1 MSLKVILR
9 HGIAAPVS
17 VDLAPAEVAHIASQP
32 IEEAIEYLL
41 GKTGLPAGSVAAY
54 RETLR
59 DPHCIIELRQGDL
72 VKVLTRRQGVGTEIA
87 PLNKSGPEQGLAPQ
101 PTIEIG
107 LAKAQQGGSQRQLRV
122 SGRPPFFR
130 QPSHDDG

>member
-1 MSLKVILR
+1 MRKESNMSLKVILR

-17 VDLAPAEVAHIASQP
+17 VDLAPAEVTHIARLSMEEG
-32 IEEAIEYLL
+32 IEFLL
-41 GKTGLPAGSVAAY
+41 GKTSLPAGSIAAF

-72 VKVLTRRQGVGTEIA
+72 VKVFTRRQAIGTEIA
-87 PLNKSGPEQGLAPQ
+87 PLNKPGPDWGLAPQ

-107 LAKAQQGGSQRQLRV
+107 LAKAQQGGSQHQLQAF
-122 SGRPPFFR
+122 GWLPLFR
-130 QPSHDDG
+130 

>member
-17 VDLAPAEVAHIASQP
+17 VDLAPAEVAHISHLSMEEG
-32 IEEAIEYLL
+32 IEFLL
-41 GKTGLPAGSVAAY
+41 GKTSLPAGSIAAF

-72 VKVLTRRQGVGTEIA
+72 VKVFTRHQGIGAEIA
-87 PLNKSGPEQGLAPQ
+87 PLNKPGPEQGLTPQ

-107 LAKAQQGGSQRQLRV
+107 LAKAQRGGS
-122 SGRPPFFR
+122 
-130 QPSHDDG
+130 

>member
-9 HGIAAPVS
+9 HGIATPVS
-17 VDLAPAEVAHIASQP
+17 VDLAPAEVTHIAGLSMEEG
-32 IEEAIEYLL
+32 IEFLL
-41 GKTGLPAGSVAAY
+41 VKAALPAGSAAAF

-72 VKVLTRRQGVGTEIA
+72 VKVYTRRQGIGAEIA
-87 PLNKSGPEQGLAPQ
+87 SLNKPDPEWSLAPQ

-107 LAKAQQGGSQRQLRV
+107 LAKAQRGGSQRQLQA
-122 SGRPPFFR
+122 SGGLPFFR
-130 QPSHDDG
+130 